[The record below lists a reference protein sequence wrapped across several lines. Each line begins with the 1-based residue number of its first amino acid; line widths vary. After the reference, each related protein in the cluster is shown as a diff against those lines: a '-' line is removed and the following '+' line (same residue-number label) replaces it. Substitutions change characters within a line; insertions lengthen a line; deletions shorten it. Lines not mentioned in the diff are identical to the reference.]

1 MKKIN
6 SAFISVFNKEN
17 LKPLVSILKKLNIK
31 LYSSGGTKIALEKLN
46 CKVISVEEMTKYP
59 SILGGRVKTLHPK
72 IFGGILNKRNNKSD
86 LKDIQKY
93 NLPSFD
99 LVIVDRMMPTGD
111 GIDLIKII
119 KEIKNTPVILL
130 TAMGESESRIQGLKY
145 GADDYLSKP
154 FEPEELYLRIQKL
167 LNLYKDDSIKSK
179 KIVFGKFIFNLSSLQ
194 LKKESKNIYL
204 TEGENSLLLKLIYKR
219 NEIVLREELAESD
232 FDESELRKVDVQV
245 TRLRQKIETNPKQ
258 PHFLKTIRGKGYKL
272 ICNEL

>member
-1 MKKIN
+1 MSKNILIIDDDKRLRQLLEEYLKEKKYSIYLCDDFL
-6 SAFISVFNKEN
+6 SAKQVLEYFI
-17 LKPLVSILKKLNIK
+17 
-31 LYSSGGTKIALEKLN
+31 
-46 CKVISVEEMTKYP
+46 
-59 SILGGRVKTLHPK
+59 
-72 IFGGILNKRNNKSD
+72 
-86 LKDIQKY
+86 
-93 NLPSFD
+93 FD

-130 TAMGESESRIQGLKY
+130 TAMGESESRIQGLQY

-167 LNLYKDDSIKSK
+167 LNLYKDDSIKFK

-245 TRLRQKIETNPKQ
+245 TRLRHKIEENPKQ
-258 PHFLKTIRGKGYKL
+258 PHFIKTIRGKGYKL